1 MVKVKYESFGSM
13 TNNCFIITDIAAN
26 KSALVDC
33 PEDSRKMLDFIS
45 GFDLEYIL
53 LTHGHFDHIEGV
65 KTVKALTG
73 AKVVITKEDEGM
85 LSSSRLSLAAFSGAV
100 QNNTTADIIVKD
112 NDVIKLGE
120 SEIKVLATPGHT
132 SGSVCYMVDD
142 HLFTGDTLFC
152 CSLGRTDFPTGN
164 PAQMVQSLK
173 RLDALEGD
181 YKVYPGHDELTTLDF
196 ERKNNID
203 FRLLINI

>member
-1 MVKVKYESFGSM
+1 MVDVKSASFGSM
-13 TNNCFIITDIAAN
+13 TNNCFIITDKATN

-33 PEDSRKMLDFIS
+33 SEPSDKMKEFIK
-45 GFDLEYIL
+45 GYDLEYIL

-65 KTVKALTG
+65 KMINELTG
-73 AKVVITKEDEGM
+73 AKVVISKEDEGM
-85 LSSSRLSLAAFSGAV
+85 LSSEVLSLAAFSGAN
-100 QNNTTADIIVKD
+100 QYNTSADIIVKD
-112 NDVIKLGE
+112 NDVIMLGD

-132 SGSVCYMVDD
+132 SGSVCYMVDRN
-142 HLFTGDTLFC
+142 LFTGDTLFC

-164 PAQMVQSLK
+164 PAQMVKSLK
-173 RLDALEGD
+173 RLDSLEGD
-181 YKVYPGHDELTTLDF
+181 YNVYPGHDELTTLEY